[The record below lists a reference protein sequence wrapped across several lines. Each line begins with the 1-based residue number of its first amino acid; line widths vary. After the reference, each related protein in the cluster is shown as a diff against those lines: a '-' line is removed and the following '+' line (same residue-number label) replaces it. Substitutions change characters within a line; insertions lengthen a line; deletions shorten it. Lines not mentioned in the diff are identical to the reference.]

1 MFLRTAWRLRARR
14 RLHLTFLPTAG
25 RLLTGCGRRLHLTF
39 LRTARRLRARRRLHL
54 TFLRTARRLRTRWR
68 LHLTFLPT
76 ARRLLTGCGWRLH
89 LTLLST
95 TRRLRTR
102 WWLRRLPPLLLLFFP
117 LARPLRRLL
126 LVLLFALWR
135 RLCHDRRLVERVGV
149 DGPPHHGRQHRPYQK
164 ARFDRIPF

>member
-1 MFLRTAWRLRARR
+1 LHLTLLSTTRRLLTRR
-14 RLHLTFLPTAG
+14 GWRLHLS
-25 RLLTGCGRRLHLTF
+25 
-39 LRTARRLRARRRLHL
+39 
-54 TFLRTARRLRTRWR
+54 FLRTARRLRTRWR

-95 TRRLRTR
+95 TRRLLTRRGWRLHLSFLRTAWRLRTR